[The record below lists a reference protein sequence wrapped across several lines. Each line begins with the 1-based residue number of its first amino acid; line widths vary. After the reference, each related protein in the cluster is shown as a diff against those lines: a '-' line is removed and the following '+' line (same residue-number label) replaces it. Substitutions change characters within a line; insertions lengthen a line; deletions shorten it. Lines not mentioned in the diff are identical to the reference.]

1 MLICSMPECQTTAG
15 CKCSERV
22 WPEVTALQVRKLD
35 DLVRPE
41 FERGEWETLESEAI
55 DARAMMEA
63 IAWDIGKELVAYI
76 EVMYPKAIDATSSTF
91 KLSMRNHIHN
101 DIMAAFEFRGDA
113 VALASRLKDRKEF
126 RRQWVAAYRKIRAAR

>member
-1 MLICSMPECQTTAG
+1 M
-15 CKCSERV
+15 K
-22 WPEVTALQVRKLD
+22 EVTALQVRKID

-41 FERGEWETLESEAI
+41 FERGEWEIVESETI
-55 DARAMMEA
+55 DPKAMMEA

-76 EVMYPKAIDATSSTF
+76 EVMYPKAIEATSSTF

-126 RRQWVAAYRKIRAAR
+126 RRQWVAAYRKISRTCCAVRRGSPS